1 MATVALG
8 ALDTPIGTLT
18 IAASGGRVC
27 LVHFGADDER
37 VRAMLGGWYP
47 GAAVEHDRD
56 PAGAATALERYFS
69 GDLGS
74 LDSLAVEVHGTPF
87 QQRVWLALRSVKPGT
102 TRSYSELARQ
112 VGAPPAVRAVGAANG
127 ANPVAV
133 VLPCHRIIGSNG
145 SLTGYGGGLERKRW
159 LLDHE
164 GVART
169 LF

>member
-8 ALDTPIGTLT
+8 TLDTPIGTLT

-37 VRAMLGGWYP
+37 VRAMLRGWYP
-47 GAAVEHDRD
+47 DSAVQDDDD
-56 PAGAATALERYFS
+56 PAGAATVLERYFR
-69 GDLGS
+69 GDLDS
-74 LDSLAVEVHGTPF
+74 LDSLDVELHGTPF
-87 QQRVWLALRSVKPGT
+87 QQRVWLALRSVNAGT
-102 TRSYSELARQ
+102 TMSYGELARR
-112 VGAPPAVRAVGAANG
+112 VGAPAAVRAVGAANG
-127 ANPVAV
+127 ANPVAI

-145 SLTGYGGGLERKRW
+145 SLTGYGGGLERKGW
-159 LLDHE
+159 LLEHE